1 MSSPPG
7 SDGPPPPAW
16 WRQAVGDAST
26 SGVSHAARSIGSL
39 GAIAPEIPTT
49 TKLLLCGGVAGAF
62 SKSCTAPLA
71 RITIL
76 RQLQSTGQVPGWV
89 PGANQGILR
98 ALSKIA
104 REEGVRALWK
114 GNGVTVLHR
123 LPYSSINFYAYENIM
138 DWLEGE
144 GAFAKSASQGRGNR
158 RDETRREETSGDE
171 NRRGGVG
178 LGWDVSRR
186 LLAGGSA
193 GMIACALTYPL
204 DLVRTRLAAQTTTR
218 HYDGLVHALF
228 VIGRDEGARGLYRG
242 LAPTLAGVGPNLA
255 INFAAYETFR
265 RLASEH
271 AANAKK
277 KNDGSFVLPAW
288 AVSLV
293 CGSSAAV
300 VSATAT
306 YPLDLVRRRL
316 QMVKCASGAR
326 VGIASTFAQ
335 VWAKEGF
342 VGFYRGILPEYAK
355 VVPGVSIT
363 YATYELLKR
372 SIGVDTGRL

>member
-39 GAIAPEIPTT
+39 GSIAPEIPTT

-144 GAFAKSASQGRGNR
+144 GAFVKTANGAKQGGESKRRGTDAGRGA
-158 RDETRREETSGDE
+158 ETTTTTDSENDE
-171 NRRGGVG
+171 NQPRGGVFG
-178 LGWDVSRR
+178 VGRLPPPGGRERGHDRVRADV
-186 LLAGGSA
+186 
-193 GMIACALTYPL
+193 PL

-218 HYDGLVHALF
+218 HYDGLVNALF
-228 VIGRDEGARGLYRG
+228 VIGRDEGARCRC
-242 LAPTLAGVGPNLA
+242 LAPTLAGVGPNPGQP
-255 INFAAYETFR
+255 R
-265 RLASEH
+265 RTRRSG
-271 AANAKK
+271 
-277 KNDGSFVLPAW
+277 GSP
-288 AVSLV
+288 
-293 CGSSAAV
+293 
-300 VSATAT
+300 
-306 YPLDLVRRRL
+306 R
-316 QMVKCASGAR
+316 
-326 VGIASTFAQ
+326 STRPQ
-335 VWAKEGF
+335 
-342 VGFYRGILPEYAK
+342 
-355 VVPGVSIT
+355 
-363 YATYELLKR
+363 
-372 SIGVDTGRL
+372 

>member
-1 MSSPPG
+1 
-7 SDGPPPPAW
+7 
-16 WRQAVGDAST
+16 
-26 SGVSHAARSIGSL
+26 
-39 GAIAPEIPTT
+39 
-49 TKLLLCGGVAGAF
+49 
-62 SKSCTAPLA
+62 
-71 RITIL
+71 
-76 RQLQSTGQVPGWV
+76 
-89 PGANQGILR
+89 
-98 ALSKIA
+98 
-104 REEGVRALWK
+104 
-114 GNGVTVLHR
+114 
-123 LPYSSINFYAYENIM
+123 
-138 DWLEGE
+138 
-144 GAFAKSASQGRGNR
+144 
-158 RDETRREETSGDE
+158 
-171 NRRGGVG
+171 
-178 LGWDVSRR
+178 
-186 LLAGGSA
+186 
-193 GMIACALTYPL
+193 MIACALTYPL

-218 HYDGLVHALF
+218 HYDGLVNALF

-265 RLASEH
+265 RLAAEH
-271 AANAKK
+271 ATAVNAR
-277 KNDGSFVLPAW
+277 NDGSFVLPNW

-316 QMVKCASGAR
+316 QMVKRVSGSPGGAR
-326 VGIASTFAQ
+326 VGIVSTFAH

-342 VGFYRGILPEYAK
+342 VGFYRGIIPEYAK